1 MPRNSN
7 FQNQKRKKKKKK
19 LQNCKINEFNK
30 QINKHVPLPMRQ
42 QRDHQR
48 SQDYSQL
55 DN

>member
-7 FQNQKRKKKKKK
+7 FQNQKIIKKKK
-19 LQNCKINEFNK
+19 KINEFNK

>member
-7 FQNQKRKKKKKK
+7 FQKKKKKK
-19 LQNCKINEFNK
+19 NTYKIKEFNK